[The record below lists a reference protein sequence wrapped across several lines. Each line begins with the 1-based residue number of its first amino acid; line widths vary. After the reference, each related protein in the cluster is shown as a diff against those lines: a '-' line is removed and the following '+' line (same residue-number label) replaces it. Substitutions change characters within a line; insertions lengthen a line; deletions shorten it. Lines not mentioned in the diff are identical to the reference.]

1 MGTRATKIIE
11 WAKRWLGLVLAV
23 SGLAFLLLV
32 SRQTLVTATLTLSHL
47 KAIALLALLAF
58 ALWTLASAVA
68 WRALLVSSGIRKK
81 PGLGHL
87 WLIRFEAQAVNL
99 VLPLAGVGGEAL
111 RVSALRHDTHQ
122 GTASTASVILD
133 VTTEVAA
140 CFLFAALGTLVDWH
154 ALHHLPVGLW
164 VAGVATSIT
173 LALAA
178 WFAPTLLPRVA
189 RWSVW
194 GQWARRLRQLG
205 EVMKRARRS
214 GMGPS
219 FAWHM
224 VERLIIASEAYIYAH
239 ALGLPMTLL
248 GAIFATALLTLLGS
262 ILFFI
267 PGQIGAAEGGLVLA
281 MLGLGF
287 AISDG
292 LALALAR
299 RLRQL
304 LVGVVGIVILLLTAG
319 VHALSPAAAP
329 AASVAGQQRTKT

>member
-1 MGTRATKIIE
+1 MG
-11 WAKRWLGLVLAV
+11 LLLALAA
-23 SGLAFLLLV
+23 LAFLLLA
-32 SRQTLVTATLTLSHL
+32 SRQALVTATATLVHL

-58 ALWTLASAVA
+58 ALWTLASAIA

-81 PGLGHL
+81 PGIGHL

-111 RVSALRHDTHQ
+111 RVSALRQNTHQ

-140 CFLFAALGTLVDWH
+140 CFLFAALGTLVGWH
-154 ALHHLPVGLW
+154 ALRHLPVGLW
-164 VAGVATSIT
+164 VAGVATSIA
-173 LALAA
+173 LALGA

-189 RWSVW
+189 RWSIW
-194 GQWARRLRQLG
+194 GHWTRRLRELAV
-205 EVMKRARRS
+205 VMKRGRRS
-214 GMGPS
+214 GMGLS
-219 FAWHM
+219 FVWHM
-224 VERLIIASEAYIYAH
+224 VERLLIASEAYIYAH

-267 PGQIGAAEGGLVLA
+267 PGQIGAAEGGLVLG

-319 VHALSPAAAP
+319 VRALSPAAEP
-329 AASVAGQQRTKT
+329 ADNLAGQQRTKT